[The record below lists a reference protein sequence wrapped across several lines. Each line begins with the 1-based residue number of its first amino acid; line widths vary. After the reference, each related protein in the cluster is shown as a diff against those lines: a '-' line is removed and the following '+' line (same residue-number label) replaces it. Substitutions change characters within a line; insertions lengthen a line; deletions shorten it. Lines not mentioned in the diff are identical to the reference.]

1 MWTDE
6 SRFTLDFHD
15 GRVRVHRMP
24 GERFASCCVLEHDRF
39 GGGSVMVWAGIWHG
53 GRTAAVTIRGT
64 LNAERY
70 KNDIVLPVVIPI
82 VQENQ
87 LIFQDDNATPHRAA
101 TVRSVVRDSWIP
113 TLPWPA
119 RSPDLSPIEHAWD
132 ELGRRMHSNY
142 PHAPSTLDELSQR
155 LREQWILID
164 DDFKILCDSMPD
176 RIRHCQMT
184 NGGHTH
190 Y

>member
-15 GRVRVHRMP
+15 GRVRDHRMP

-39 GGGSVMVWAGIWHG
+39 GGGSVMVWAGIWHS

-70 KNDIVLPVVIPI
+70 KNDIVLPVVIPT

-87 LIFQDDNATPHRAA
+87 LIFQDDNATPHRAG
-101 TVRSVVRDSWIP
+101 TVRSVVRDSGIP

-132 ELGRRMHSNY
+132 KLGRRVRSNY
-142 PHAPSTLDELSQR
+142 LHAPSTLDELSQR
-155 LREQWILID
+155 LR
-164 DDFKILCDSMPD
+164 
-176 RIRHCQMT
+176 
-184 NGGHTH
+184 
-190 Y
+190 